1 MLLRS
6 WKTLL
11 ASLYY
16 LFVICVTDFEQQLF
30 LKSCNIVISKRAAI
44 YPDIPTFVLQF
55 SSASSIDRTAIH
67 LFKVQKQ
74 PLRNVLRKRCS
85 ENMQQIYRGTPI
97 PKCDFNKVALQLE
110 NSIWNLL
117 QVNNKDLIVQI
128 WVIFLKLPLSFI
140 IIIIGITI
148 VVRRQSA
155 KRQVK
160 TSREALKENFW
171 SYYDLFSLS
180 NEKIFTIKA
189 VLELSLVS
197 LTLRACTVF

>member
-11 ASLYY
+11 APLYY
-16 LFVICVTDFEQQLF
+16 LFLICVTDFEQQLL

-128 WVIFLKLPLSFI
+128 WVIFLELPLSFI

>member
-128 WVIFLKLPLSFI
+128 WVIFLELPLSFI
-140 IIIIGITI
+140 GITI
-148 VVRRQSA
+148 AVRRQSA
-155 KRQVK
+155 KRQIK
-160 TSREALKENFW
+160 TSREVPKENFW

-197 LTLRACTVF
+197 LTLRARTVF